1 MTSWRNQATPVAA
14 IVIVLIAW
22 ELLARANASPNMLL
36 PPITAVLADIWANL
50 EILLRGVRRT
60 LTETLLGLVF
70 GAAFGFV
77 AGAVFAQVRIFEK
90 MFFPLFV
97 VSQTVPV
104 IAFGA
109 LVVMWFGN
117 GIMSKVVIAFYLT
130 FFPVTVNTHR
140 GLLSV
145 DQQRVDLL
153 RAFGASSWKIFWS
166 LRLPAALPSIMA
178 SLLLGVSLS
187 LIGAIVGEWFG
198 DTVGLG
204 ILLVQ
209 AMYAE
214 DMVRLWSI
222 IVFCGLLG
230 TGLYG
235 IVAWFA
241 RRYVWWGTE
250 Y

>member
-1 MTSWRNQATPVAA
+1 MTWRQHLTPVAA
-14 IVIVLIAW
+14 ILMLLVGW
-22 ELLARANASPNMLL
+22 EILGQVYLSPNMLL
-36 PPITAVLADIWANL
+36 PPITLVFADILANL
-50 EILLRGVRRT
+50 EFLLRGVRRT
-60 LTETLLGLVF
+60 LTETLLGFVS
-70 GAAFGFV
+70 GAAFGFA
-77 AGAVFAQVRIFEK
+77 AGALFAQVRLFER

-145 DQQRVDLL
+145 DQQRIDLF
-153 RAFGASSWKIFWS
+153 RSFGASAWKIFWG
-166 LRLPAALPSIMA
+166 LRLPFALPAIMA

-204 ILLVQ
+204 IMLVQ

-222 IVFCGLLG
+222 IIFCGLLG

-235 IVAWFA
+235 ILAWIS
-241 RRYVWWGTE
+241 RRYVWWGAE
-250 Y
+250 L

>member
-1 MTSWRNQATPVAA
+1 MTAWQEKYQPLAA
-14 IVIVLIAW
+14 LCAALILW
-22 ELLARANASPNMLL
+22 EFLARFYAAPFQVI
-36 PPITAVLADIWANL
+36 PPVSAILSDFVTNSDVLMRGF
-50 EILLRGVRRT
+50 LRT
-60 LTETLLGLVF
+60 FLETLLGFVL
-70 GAAFGFV
+70 GALFGFV
-77 AGAVFAQVRIFEK
+77 TGTIFAEVRILEK

-109 LVVMWFGN
+109 LVVIWFGN
-117 GIMSKVVIAFYLT
+117 GIMSKVMIAFYLT

-145 DQQRVDLL
+145 DQQRVDLF
-153 RAFGASSWKIFWS
+153 RSFGASTWRIFWN
-166 LRLPAALPSIMA
+166 LRLPFALPTIMA

-204 ILLVQ
+204 VMLVQ

-214 DMVRLWSI
+214 NMVRLWSI
-222 IVFCGLLG
+222 IVSCGLLG

-235 IVAWFA
+235 VVAWVG

-250 Y
+250 L